1 MSTSP
6 NPSLELSGSLDLLKH
21 VKLNYHSIF
30 NRFLFFLLLMFMA
43 SRLSCNNFLRISVV
57 FLYIATLYVKTRP
70 RAVYLIDFACY
81 KPPFWCRVPNA
92 SFLEHSREIIGEDR
106 ANFMMRVLERSGLG
120 EETALPPLAHY
131 IPPEAS
137 LGGSRDESE
146 LIIFT
151 AVDDLFQK
159 TGVDPKDINVVVVNC
174 NSFAPMP
181 SLASMIVNRYKLRAD
196 VRSFNLSGMGCSAS
210 PISIGLA
217 RDILRVQPDST
228 VLVFSTEI
236 IVSPAWYTGT
246 QRSMLIPNCLFRMG
260 GAAIL
265 LSNRPRHRADAKYR
279 LHHVVRTH
287 IGADDKA
294 YKCLY
299 QVEDADGRLGIS
311 LSKEVMPISGQ
322 AMKRHLIELGQF
334 VLPWWE
340 QLLFVATLLRRSL
353 IDPKAKVYT
362 PEFRK
367 AFEHI
372 CVHAGGRAVIDEV
385 QMNLGLSAEQV
396 EASRMALHRFG
407 NTSSSSVWYELS
419 YMEAKG
425 RMKKGDR
432 VWQIGLG
439 SGFKCNSSVW
449 ECVKAMD
456 KVDQGPWSGCID
468 RYPVEVPE
476 VLKF

>member
-43 SRLSCNNFLRISVV
+43 SRVSCNNFLRPRQ
-57 FLYIATLYVKTRP
+57 FHDEGFGTL
-70 RAVYLIDFACY
+70 RARRGDCVAAAGTL
-81 KPPFWCRVPNA
+81 
-92 SFLEHSREIIGEDR
+92 H
-106 ANFMMRVLERSGLG
+106 
-120 EETALPPLAHY
+120 
-131 IPPEAS
+131 PPEAS

-246 QRSMLIPNCLFRMG
+246 QRSMLIPTACSEW
-260 GAAIL
+260 AA
-265 LSNRPRHRADAKYR
+265 PRSSS
-279 LHHVVRTH
+279 RT
-287 IGADDKA
+287 APSPRR
-294 YKCLY
+294 C
-299 QVEDADGRLGIS
+299 QDADGRLGIS